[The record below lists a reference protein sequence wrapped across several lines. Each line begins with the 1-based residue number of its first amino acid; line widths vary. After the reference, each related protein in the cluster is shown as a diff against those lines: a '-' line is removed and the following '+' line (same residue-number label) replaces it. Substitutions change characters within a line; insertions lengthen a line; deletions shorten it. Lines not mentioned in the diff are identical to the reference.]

1 MANSVLT
8 QRAINLDDF
17 RNEINIPAIK
27 VWSIEW
33 VNPDTVNHKCVIK
46 LDSGVKII
54 DWTCH
59 DVGRGDIKYFDSIAM
74 NLVIENEAVDSGE
87 IIIMVR

>member
-1 MANSVLT
+1 MANTDFT
-8 QRAINLDDF
+8 QKSINLDTF
-17 RNEINIPAIK
+17 NYEIKIPYVK

-33 VNPDTVNHKCVIK
+33 VNPTEVGDKCVIK
-46 LDSGVKII
+46 SENRKII